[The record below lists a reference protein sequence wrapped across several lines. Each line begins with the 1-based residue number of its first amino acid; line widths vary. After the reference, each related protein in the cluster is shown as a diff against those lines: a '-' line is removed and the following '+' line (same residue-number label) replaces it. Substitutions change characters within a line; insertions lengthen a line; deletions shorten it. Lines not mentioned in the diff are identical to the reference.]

1 MAGAQPMPP
10 PQSVNKVKAA
20 IAAARR
26 SDDSRRIVH
35 QQPQRRAGF
44 AGGEGVEGQAGAM
57 VICSRWGM
65 EVDFR
70 CAPRFRSAVDA
81 GGGTRTHTTLP
92 SRDLKSYLV

>member
-1 MAGAQPMPP
+1 MPP

-26 SDDSRRIVH
+26 SDDSHRIVH

-70 CAPRFRSAVDA
+70 CAPVFDRPLMRAV
-81 GGGTRTHTTLP
+81 GLEPTRRCH
-92 SRDLKSYLV
+92 RGI